1 MLPLNKYVTFSK
13 EKLSYRQLKSLSLLK
28 LALSVNLSP
37 LEKEKRL
44 DDLFTV
50 LSAFPLNLQHIPKNY
65 PLELFFSDVLK
76 LDEFLGIAISNM
88 ITFDDNLTVVT
99 PQSIERLIFS
109 INRPSNP
116 MSRAFDN
123 SESFQNRF
131 NQISRDKSL
140 SLFPLP
146 SNQFLK
152 TNTSQMLKSRKLR
165 EKQMESPLYAKIYTF
180 IEKMG
185 FDLDRM
191 PVGFPSKM
199 IFLKFSLEPKDQN
212 EILNGLN
219 ITLEALSDD
228 MKETITNFIFSEN
241 PSREAVKR
249 FRDYIN
255 QEIYNEAPKSD
266 DWVMLRTPIEEKKM
280 RYK

>member
-44 DDLFTV
+44 V
-50 LSAFPLNLQHIPKNY
+50 
-65 PLELFFSDVLK
+65 
-76 LDEFLGIAISNM
+76 
-88 ITFDDNLTVVT
+88 
-99 PQSIERLIFS
+99 
-109 INRPSNP
+109 
-116 MSRAFDN
+116 SRAFDN
-123 SESFQNRF
+123 SKSFQNRF

-146 SNQFLK
+146 SDQFLK

>member
-1 MLPLNKYVTFSK
+1 
-13 EKLSYRQLKSLSLLK
+13 
-28 LALSVNLSP
+28 
-37 LEKEKRL
+37 
-44 DDLFTV
+44 
-50 LSAFPLNLQHIPKNY
+50 
-65 PLELFFSDVLK
+65 
-76 LDEFLGIAISNM
+76 
-88 ITFDDNLTVVT
+88 
-99 PQSIERLIFS
+99 
-109 INRPSNP
+109 
-116 MSRAFDN
+116 
-123 SESFQNRF
+123 
-131 NQISRDKSL
+131 
-140 SLFPLP
+140 
-146 SNQFLK
+146 
-152 TNTSQMLKSRKLR
+152 
-165 EKQMESPLYAKIYTF
+165 MESPLYAKIYTF